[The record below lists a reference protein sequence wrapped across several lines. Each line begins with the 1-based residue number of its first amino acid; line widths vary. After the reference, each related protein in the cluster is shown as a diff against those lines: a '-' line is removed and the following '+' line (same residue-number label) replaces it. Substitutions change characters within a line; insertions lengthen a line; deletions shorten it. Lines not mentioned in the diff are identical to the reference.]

1 MADPVRGRYV
11 ARDHRVPRV
20 PGELAEHPGGSSPPR
35 LRPRPTTTS
44 ASTSSCGTYATTRR
58 GPRARR
64 ASPRWPLPLRASR
77 VCRTRVDLDRLSLCG
92 LDDARFRPLPRTLE
106 PDDELTIAAGE
117 LPLRPGHAA
126 LECGRDRACA
136 GRHAPDRDRGL
147 GPPLLQR
154 QPQHLRPEVR
164 SELPPERNLPP
175 AGTTRADSTPSR

>member
-126 LECGRDRACA
+126 LECGRDSACA
-136 GRHAPDRDRGL
+136 GRHALITTEGWGHRFFNGSRSTCAQKYEVNY
-147 GPPLLQR
+147 LL
-154 QPQHLRPEVR
+154 
-164 SELPPERNLPP
+164 ERNLPP
-175 AGTTRADSTPSR
+175 AGTTRADSTASR